1 MAGRACLQALRLAL
15 VLRTNVSLQQ
25 IADGGRQLSSAASA
39 SGCGRRSDT
48 LASKSMLSSAG
59 WFPDCRLRWI
69 SSGPYSD
76 GYPVSLSQDTGEG
89 GNGDAEIAEEFEEIS
104 TGEEGSSNVDLA
116 LDGVPRRKQ
125 RFLLQKAL
133 KIKSERD
140 EEERPRMPRGFE
152 MKVIDVNRTVKV
164 TKGGKVQSFG
174 AVVICGNHNGVVGYG
189 KGKSSEVGPAI
200 DKACMRA
207 LENLHYFDRY
217 HGHTIFH
224 EHDSTYEKTK
234 VYLWP
239 AMSGTGMKASHTVGG
254 ILRLAG
260 YQNVKSKVIGS
271 RHPLNTVKAVFQALS
286 EIESPE
292 EVAERRGR
300 PVVESHL
307 LA

>member
-1 MAGRACLQALRLAL
+1 MAGRACLQAVRRAL
-15 VLRTNVSLQQ
+15 SVRTNVPLQQ
-25 IADGGRQLSSAASA
+25 IAGGTRQVSSVLSE
-39 SGCGRRSDT
+39 CCRRSDT
-48 LASKSMLSSAG
+48 LASKSFSPLAG
-59 WFPDCRLRWI
+59 CFPDCRLRWM
-69 SSGPYSD
+69 SSGSYSD
-76 GYPVSLSQDTGEG
+76 EYPASISQDTR
-89 GNGDAEIAEEFEEIS
+89 
-104 TGEEGSSNVDLA
+104 EEGDGEVVIPEEYEENVTSEEGASNVDLA
-116 LDGVPRRKQ
+116 LAGVPRRKQ

-140 EEERPRMPRGFE
+140 EDERSRMPRGFE

-164 TKGGKVQSFG
+164 TKGGKVQSFA

-200 DKACMRA
+200 DKASMKA

-224 EHDSTYEKTK
+224 EHNSTFEKTK
-234 VYLWP
+234 IYLWP

-300 PVVESHL
+300 AVVESHL
-307 LA
+307 LT